1 MCDMVPRIAVS
12 NALLQGVRPHVQ
24 YEIPSQVQHQKLS
37 RAILKEL
44 GFSVNVHSRPLDPF
58 NKKLCIYI
66 YALYLFIY
74 CGHR

>member
-1 MCDMVPRIAVS
+1 MHHCKESGRTS
-12 NALLQGVRPHVQ
+12 NMRARRK
-24 YEIPSQVQHQKLS
+24 YNMRNFS

-44 GFSVNVHSRPLDPF
+44 GFFANVHSRPLDPF